1 VPVMRFSHYNLRAPR
16 PLLEQLRDF
25 YVSSVGLRNGPRP
38 PFSVF
43 GYWLYAGEEPVLH
56 LAESSAE
63 GFLHTPAGASFAH
76 VAFAC
81 TDLPGAEARLV
92 RQGVSFRRSAV
103 PGSGDPQLFFLDP
116 AGNGVE
122 LLFERNARATEGGP
136 PPPRSNRG
144 W

>member
-1 VPVMRFSHYNLRAPR
+1 VSTIRFSHYNLRAPR

-25 YVSSVGLRNGPRP
+25 YVAVVGLREGPRP
-38 PFSVF
+38 SFTVF

-56 LAESSAE
+56 LAESVAD
-63 GFLHTPAGASFAH
+63 GFVPTPAGASFAH

-81 TDLPGAEARLV
+81 PDLPGAEGRLV
-92 RQGVSFRRSAV
+92 RQGVHFRRSAV
-103 PGSGDPQLFFLDP
+103 PGSGEPQFFFADP

-122 LLFERNARATEGGP
+122 LLFERREHRAG
-136 PPPRSNRG
+136 NRPSPLQNNNG

>member
-1 VPVMRFSHYNLRAPR
+1 MHIIRFSHYNLRAPR

-25 YVSSVGLRNGPRP
+25 YVSIVGLRDGPRP
-38 PFSVF
+38 SRSVF

-56 LAESSAE
+56 LAESVAE
-63 GFLHTPAGASFAH
+63 EFVRTPAGASFAH
-76 VAFAC
+76 VAFGC
-81 TDLPGAEARLV
+81 TDVRGAEVRLV

-103 PGSGDPQLFFLDP
+103 PGSGDPQVFFTDP

-122 LLFERNARATEGGP
+122 LLFERRANETGNRP
-136 PPPRSNRG
+136 APLRSQNG